1 LESGSFETVRRAVK
15 AAEKALRG
23 VVVAVLDADLIS
35 LGLVDR
41 IRVSKDGKKV
51 AVFVN
56 FSNPRCP
63 FCRFINYVVW
73 GSIVEKIER
82 ELREAGFEEVY
93 IVDSVSGGVINA
105 RVSEPGRD

>member
-1 LESGSFETVRRAVK
+1 LEAESFRAIRT
-15 AAEKALRG
+15 AEKALRG
-23 VVVAVLDADLIS
+23 VVVPGLDADLMT

-41 IRVSKDGKKV
+41 IRVSKDGRKV

-82 ELREAGFEEVY
+82 KLREAGFEEVY
-93 IVDSVSGGVINA
+93 IVDSVSGGVINF
-105 RVSEPGRD
+105 RGSEPRRD